1 MHDRKTFSP
10 VNHIVN
16 VFLIL
21 FVVSSLFS
29 ALFLTSCAGNKTE
42 ITLTGNS
49 NTVNTTATTEKK
61 SDTNLDAA
69 GAGVSNGEVTGK

>member
-1 MHDRKTFSP
+1 MKKSTDDKHAKQKLLLTILLLS
-10 VNHIVN
+10 
-16 VFLIL
+16 VF
-21 FVVSSLFS
+21 VA

-49 NTVNTTATTEKK
+49 NTVNTAATTEKK

-69 GAGVSNGEVTGK
+69 GAGAGNGGVTGK